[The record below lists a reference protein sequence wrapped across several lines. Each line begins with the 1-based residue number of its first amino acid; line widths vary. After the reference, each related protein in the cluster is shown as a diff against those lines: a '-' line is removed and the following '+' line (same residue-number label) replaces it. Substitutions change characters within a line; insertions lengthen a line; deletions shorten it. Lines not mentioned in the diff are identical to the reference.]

1 MLVFLLLQDCSPGG
15 AAKPPQVPAAAHMA
29 MVETV
34 AEGEAHAERH
44 AHRGR
49 NEGTYKR
56 RSQTDLFLASNIII
70 TFRSLTEISNL
81 PSLPP
86 HTHFKVGPC

>member
-1 MLVFLLLQDCSPGG
+1 MVIQIRKMRAFLLLQDRSPGG

-34 AEGEAHAERH
+34 AEGEAYAQRH

-49 NEGTYKR
+49 
-56 RSQTDLFLASNIII
+56 D
-70 TFRSLTEISNL
+70 
-81 PSLPP
+81 
-86 HTHFKVGPC
+86 